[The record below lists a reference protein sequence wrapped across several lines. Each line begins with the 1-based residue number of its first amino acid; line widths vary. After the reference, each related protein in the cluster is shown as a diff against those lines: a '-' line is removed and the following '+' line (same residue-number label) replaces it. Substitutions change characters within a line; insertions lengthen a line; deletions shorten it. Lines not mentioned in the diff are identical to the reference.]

1 MTDEHIYLQ
10 LSPEQQAQ
18 LKEQVLISVQRDQ
31 PDGLRRKVCDVVA
44 EVARNL
50 IDDDGNNQWPDF
62 LRFLFECANS
72 PAPALKESAL
82 RMFT

>member
-1 MTDEHIYLQ
+1 MNIYLQ
-10 LSPEQQAQ
+10 LTPEQQAQ

-31 PDGLRRKVCDVVA
+31 PDGLRRKV
-44 EVARNL
+44 ARNF

-62 LRFLFECANS
+62 LRFLFECDNS